1 MSILVTP
8 PIAKGILLANPKPI
22 PLDCGKAQ
30 LTLRAI
36 FARLKSGVSRS
47 LPSTVAAFALVGFL
61 VSIVSAQQLSV
72 VIRLHPSAPGR
83 LIMEGNCPPST
94 VWSFR
99 DSYAGVNNL
108 GIRIEEMHL
117 FDAAGA
123 DIQTRKIAPGQFE
136 GARPASK
143 FRYEVN
149 LNPPPRASDA
159 ALVSWLNADRGVL
172 RLSDVLPLTDRSLAE
187 NAGATARDKSNR
199 PVERRRVTVRVSLP
213 AGWTV
218 HSSEGA
224 SQTDFEVF
232 DIDRAVFALGR
243 QLRKSHTT
251 VSKTTVNLVIDG
263 EWAFADADVLEM
275 AANVLE
281 ANTKIMGGRPANQAT
296 LILFPPPQSV
306 AADRWSAETHGSTVM
321 LLMGKLPS
329 KTAALLQLSV
339 PLTHELFHL
348 WIPNALALEGDF
360 DWFYEGFTVY
370 QSARTAVRLG
380 LLTFQEFLNAIAR
393 AYDAYAVG
401 LDRDRWS
408 LIEASQRRW
417 TTGSSAVYQK
427 SMLVALILDL
437 KLRSQSHGKRSL
449 DGLFREI
456 FSRYRSVGTSAVAGD
471 GNQAVVTTIESMP
484 GMERFAETYVRRA
497 SVIDLQAEAGQ
508 FGLKVERLGLRTRIS
523 VSETLTRQ
531 QRDLLRELG
540 YNDSV
545 RTPARKKR

>member
-1 MSILVTP
+1 MSVPFNPL
-8 PIAKGILLANPKPI
+8 IATGILSAISKQI
-22 PLDCGKAQ
+22 PLECAAAR
-30 LTLRAI
+30 TWLRNI
-36 FARLKSGVSRS
+36 SARLKCGVIRS
-47 LPSTVAAFALVGFL
+47 LGSTLGAFALLGFL
-61 VSIVSAQQLSV
+61 ASIASAQQLSV
-72 VIRLHPSAPGR
+72 VIRVQSQAPGR
-83 LIMEGNCPPST
+83 VLIEGNASPST

-108 GIRIEEMHL
+108 GVRIEEMHL
-117 FDAAGA
+117 FDADGA

-136 GARPASK
+136 AAKPASK

-149 LNPPPRASDA
+149 LNPPARASDA

-172 RLSDVLPLTDRSLAE
+172 RLADLLPLADRTVAANTGAATRVNNQTRDRSQA
-187 NAGATARDKSNR
+187 A
-199 PVERRRVTVRVSLP
+199 VSIYLP
-213 AGWTV
+213 AGWSV
-218 HSSEGA
+218 HSNEGN
-224 SQTDFEVF
+224 SQTELNVL

-243 QLRKSHTT
+243 QLRTSRTT
-251 VSKTTVNLVIDG
+251 VSKTTLNLIIDG
-263 EWAFADADVLEM
+263 EWAFADADALEM
-275 AANVLE
+275 ANKVFATYTEV
-281 ANTKIMGGRPANQAT
+281 MGGRPANQAT
-296 LILFPPPQSV
+296 LILFPSPQNV
-306 AADRWSAETHGSTVM
+306 AADRWSAETRGSTVS

-348 WIPNALALEGDF
+348 WIPNALALEGDY

-401 LDRDRWS
+401 LERDRWS

-427 SMLVALILDL
+427 SMLVAFVLDL
-437 KLRSQSHGKRSL
+437 KLRSQSRGKRSL
-449 DGLFREI
+449 DGLYREV
-456 FSRYRSVGTSAVAGD
+456 FGRYRSFGTSAVAAD
-471 GNQAVVTTIESMP
+471 GNQAVAAIIESTP
-484 GMERFAETYVRRA
+484 GLEHFAETYVRRA
-497 SVIDLQAEAGQ
+497 AVIDLPAEATP

-545 RTPARKKR
+545 RTPGTKKR